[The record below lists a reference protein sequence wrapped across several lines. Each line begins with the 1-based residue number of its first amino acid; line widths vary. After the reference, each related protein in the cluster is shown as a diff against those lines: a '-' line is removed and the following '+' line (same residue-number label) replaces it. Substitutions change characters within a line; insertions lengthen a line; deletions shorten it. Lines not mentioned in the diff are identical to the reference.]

1 MRAIEKEMESIYE
14 EIGDAEKY
22 ARAALEEKTS
32 DPETA
37 QLYHRLSQEEMTHM
51 NLLHQDVVR
60 RIEKYKRDTGNQ
72 PPAHMLAV
80 YEFAHRRAIAAAEK
94 VAELQKM
101 YK

>member
-1 MRAIEKEMESIYE
+1 MIYMQPAPPVIPAGLVLFLLIALQDFD
-14 EIGDAEKY
+14 EIIHG
-22 ARAALEEKTS
+22 
-32 DPETA
+32 
-37 QLYHRLSQEEMTHM
+37 SQEKMTHM

-72 PPAHMLAV
+72 PPAHMMAV

>member
-1 MRAIEKEMESIYE
+1 
-14 EIGDAEKY
+14 
-22 ARAALEEKTS
+22 
-32 DPETA
+32 
-37 QLYHRLSQEEMTHM
+37 M
-51 NLLHQDVVR
+51 NLLRQDVVR

-80 YEFAHRRAIAAAEK
+80 YEFAHRRAVTAAEK